1 MTRIAIDAATALEII
16 RRGSHVPDDVRLVS
30 ASRLRSEAL
39 SSVYR
44 AARAGTLDAAAVAD
58 LLDGITALPIRLLGD
73 RVSRQVAYRLADEL
87 GLDDTPPAEYLAVAK
102 LQADALITVDADL
115 AALARGIVDVA
126 PFEEVFG
133 ARCGAT

>member
-1 MTRIAIDAATALEII
+1 MTRIAIDAATALEIV
-16 RRGSHVPDDVRLVS
+16 RGGSRVPDDVRLVS

-44 AARAGTLDAAAVAD
+44 AARAGTLDTAAVPD

-73 RVSRQVAYRLADEL
+73 RVSRQVAYRLADQL
-87 GLDDTPPAEYLAVAK
+87 GLDDTPSAEYLAVAK
-102 LQADALITVDADL
+102 LQADVLVTVDADL

-126 PFEEVFG
+126 PFPEGFS
-133 ARCGAT
+133 R

>member
-1 MTRIAIDAATALEII
+1 MMRIAIDAATALEIV

-44 AARAGTLDAAAVAD
+44 AARVAGTLDAAAVPD

-73 RVSRQVAYRLADEL
+73 RVSRQVAYRLADQL
-87 GLDDTPPAEYLAVAK
+87 GLDDTPAAEYLAVAK
-102 LQADALITVDADL
+102 LQADVLVTVDADL
-115 AALARGIVDVA
+115 TALARGIVEVA
-126 PFEEVFG
+126 PFPG
-133 ARCGAT
+133 GISR